1 MEPDAMGC
9 GKCIINGFIY
19 CDYDYDC
26 RKLSVFCGRQK
37 FEAVA
42 AIMFAAA

>member
-9 GKCIINGFIY
+9 GKCIINRFIY

-26 RKLSVFCGRQK
+26 ENCPY
-37 FEAVA
+37 
-42 AIMFAAA
+42 FADGEI